1 MSYWSVVV
9 IIQTSGTINAVM
21 VLTGKIKL
29 LILKITLLIRVH
41 MMICVMCTWVIGI
54 KFYISWSFG
63 KTLI

>member
-41 MMICVMCTWVIGI
+41 MMICVMCTWVI